1 MLGTEIFSSG
11 VSSHVQLRKGNHI
24 VLFYCVLT
32 ALVSQGERG
41 IVGACGHYYTVIGY
55 PDYMAGGIWDR
66 VLHDTMGGLG
76 VAPPAPPRSH
86 F

>member
-11 VSSHVQLRKGNHI
+11 VSSHVLLRKGNHI

-41 IVGACGHYYTVIGY
+41 IVGACGHYTVIGY
-55 PDYMAGGIWDR
+55 PDYLAGGIWDR
-66 VLHDTMGGLG
+66 VLHDTMGGGLG
-76 VAPPAPPRSH
+76 VAPPTPPRSH
-86 F
+86 L